1 MDHTKFHYGRDG
13 FRENSAA
20 IFFVIVGYDTILSYI
35 YIYIYLGSRLSVSF
49 EKSHEDIGDRGS
61 DLRRGRW
68 PEFGRLSAERQH
80 LLRAEKPVQKG
91 EGVFR
96 QGQLGAVHRC
106 QLGEERAQ
114 PGEKL
119 EEWEGVDVRAG
130 NRLGQQCHGQADRSR
145 ELRQRGGWGIVDRS
159 QPQGK

>member
-1 MDHTKFHYGRDG
+1 M
-13 FRENSAA
+13 
-20 IFFVIVGYDTILSYI
+20 YI
-35 YIYIYLGSRLSVSF
+35 YIYISRLDFPFRSR
-49 EKSHEDIGDRGS
+49 EKISHEDIGDRIDS
-61 DLRRGRW
+61 DRRRGRW

-114 PGEKL
+114 SGEEL

-130 NRLGQQCHGQADRSR
+130 NRLG
-145 ELRQRGGWGIVDRS
+145 
-159 QPQGK
+159 